1 MSPVIAISKLLVEEG
16 VSALFSHLS
25 RHLSRHYGGYPES
38 FNISQR
44 IPNDLKH
51 EYDKDRR
58 FSLEYHIPLFSSA
71 ANATVIKLFYPF
83 EQSIALSTDLLKEF
97 FAASNLTRVSSKSL
111 SHLATV
117 GIWIK
122 LRKPICNSLGEFM
135 TKYQKKCN

>member
-117 GIWIK
+117 GI
-122 LRKPICNSLGEFM
+122 
-135 TKYQKKCN
+135 